1 MINNKEEFINSD
13 IKNDPNLKSN
23 YVVGDSLND
32 TVIIGSTI
40 VNDFIYNLA
49 GDFNIKNKYR
59 LGDIVKFKDLYYLN
73 LFRGN
78 HVIQTL
84 PNNPLQWKKVKIDF
98 NILEQFHIHRFQK

>member
-40 VNDFIYNLA
+40 VNDFIYL
-49 GDFNIKNKYR
+49 
-59 LGDIVKFKDLYYLN
+59 DLSHEKTNLN
-73 LFRGN
+73 LNTSFGVGI
-78 HVIQTL
+78 VIIY
-84 PNNPLQWKKVKIDF
+84 NK
-98 NILEQFHIHRFQK
+98 